1 MVFLKSKIL
10 NKKLL
15 RIPFIIFVCI
25 AIFSLSA
32 YAYLEY
38 ALNRQT
44 AKADRKEYTVPYS
57 SKPEN
62 AGIAFTLPDGSAV
75 LTYLDF
81 ENLCIKILNLNDYDS
96 ENSLYYGYSVDYT
109 VKMSYELIGGI
120 IDRIG
125 GINLEIG
132 GETLRYTG
140 VQTVELI
147 AESTDKNVKFL
158 IIKQIFEQISKNNF
172 SKDDFIYIIENSK
185 SDLSLIDCIYWLE
198 YFAEMSE
205 KITFVN

>member
-15 RIPFIIFVCI
+15 KISFVIFVCI
-25 AIFSLSA
+25 VIFSLSA
-32 YAYLEY
+32 YAYLDY
-38 ALNRQT
+38 TLNRQT
-44 AKADRKEYTVPYS
+44 AKADRKDYTVPYS
-57 SKPEN
+57 TKPEN
-62 AGIAFTLPDGSAV
+62 AGIAFALPDGSTV

-81 ENLCIKILNLNDYDS
+81 ENLCIKILNLDDYDS

-109 VKMSYELIGGI
+109 VKTSYELISGI

-140 VQTVELI
+140 VQTIELI
-147 AESTDKNVKFL
+147 SESTDKSIKFL
-158 IIKQIFEQISKNNF
+158 IVEQIFKQISKNNF
-172 SKDDFIYIIENSK
+172 SKDDFVYIIENSK

-198 YFAEMSE
+198 YFSEMSE
-205 KITFVN
+205 EIIFVN